1 MYFKFWGTRG
11 SIPVPGKKTF
21 KYGGNTPCVEI
32 RTKDDNLVILD
43 AGSGIREF
51 GNLLEQSGHDK
62 QMDILFSHYHWD
74 HIQGIPFFAP
84 LYNSKA
90 KVNFFGETC
99 GGKKIKEILS
109 SQMVSYYFPIEM
121 DDTHAAT
128 TFNEISPGKKY
139 IMNGLSVETIRA
151 NHSSP
156 TISFKFTEEEKS
168 FVYLT
173 DNELVFDD
181 GDSKNISAQLL
192 ERNKGIIDFCKGADY
207 LIHDSM
213 YDETLLMKKKGWGH
227 SSNVALAYF
236 SILSNVK
243 NLILFHYNPDY
254 TDEKIDELL
263 SETRSVLK
271 KKNSG
276 IKCLAAMEGMKIDL

>member
-32 RTKDDNLVILD
+32 RTKDNKLVILD

-51 GNLLEQSGHDK
+51 GNYLQRKGYIE
-62 QMDILFSHYHWD
+62 QMDILLSHYHWD

-84 LYNSKA
+84 LYNSKE
-90 KVNFFGETC
+90 KINFFGETC
-99 GGKKIKEILS
+99 GGKEIKEILS
-109 SQMVSYYFPIEM
+109 SQMVSYYFPVELDNM
-121 DDTHAAT
+121 SAST
-128 TFNEISPGKKY
+128 TFNEITPGKKY
-139 IMNGLSVETIRA
+139 EMDGLIIETIRA

-156 TISFKFTEEEKS
+156 TISFKFTEGEKS

-173 DNELVFDD
+173 DNELVFDNTN
-181 GDSKNISAQLL
+181 SENIYDQLL
-192 ERNKGIIDFCKGADY
+192 ERNKEIIDFCNGADY

-213 YDETLLMKKKGWGH
+213 YDEALLMKKKGWGH

-263 SETRSVLK
+263 AETQSVLK
-271 KKNSG
+271 NKDSN
-276 IKCLAAMEGMKIDL
+276 IKCLAAMEGLKIDL